1 MKWIVLTL
9 IIGMVKFSIPLTLP
23 MILKYV
29 VDELLGNPALT
40 IAERVSKLM
49 TVIGGGL
56 ILFVIVRGRWSI
68 TASISPS

>member
-1 MKWIVLTL
+1 MKPWKSYYTFVRPYMKWIVLTL

-49 TVIGGGL
+49 TVIGG
-56 ILFVIVRGRWSI
+56 
-68 TASISPS
+68 A